1 MNTPENGN
9 RTRRELAKAL
19 KTLLKRKPLEQM
31 RVRELTELCGLRRQ
45 SFYYHFKDVYDLF
58 DWAIRQEQAYLRGA
72 REDCLTWRQAMGA
85 VLERAAEERAFYQAV
100 LRYRG
105 RAGLREVFLLSE
117 PLEAALAYYRTRSGL
132 NPSSERARVLCWETV
147 LLSLLEGWISDDLD
161 LTPEELL
168 PVLEDAVIRKA
179 SLDAW
184 ETLWNESRQN
194 E

>member
-1 MNTPENGN
+1 MAAGNGG
-9 RTRRELAKAL
+9 
-19 KTLLKRKPLEQM
+19 
-31 RVRELTELCGLRRQ
+31 C
-45 SFYYHFKDVYDLF
+45 F
-58 DWAIRQEQAYLRGA
+58 GA
-72 REDCLTWRQAMGA
+72 RGGGTG
-85 VLERAAEERAFYQAV
+85 FYQAV

>member
-1 MNTPENGN
+1 M
-9 RTRRELAKAL
+9 
-19 KTLLKRKPLEQM
+19 
-31 RVRELTELCGLRRQ
+31 
-45 SFYYHFKDVYDLF
+45 
-58 DWAIRQEQAYLRGA
+58 
-72 REDCLTWRQAMGA
+72 
-85 VLERAAEERAFYQAV
+85 
-100 LRYRG
+100 
-105 RAGLREVFLLSE
+105 
-117 PLEAALAYYRTRSGL
+117 
-132 NPSSERARVLCWETV
+132 LCWETV